1 MVQKRTR
8 RKLAGVTVVELMI
21 VLSIIGILL
30 ALLLPAV
37 QAVRERARET
47 VCKNN
52 VHQINL
58 GIAHYFEIHKKL
70 PPRSLPGKF
79 GGWSIEVLPFIEE
92 KNLGESVEIGSA
104 LEKASE
110 PQLRQP
116 RIMRCPNRDTAEN
129 IAAGQMSPAHYVL
142 VPNANRQTYMIFESP
157 ITVKVPWGNGPEMFR
172 RDFEHA
178 IGPHR
183 RGLFFSH
190 GFQQGVGMLLDGQS
204 VQ

>member
-1 MVQKRTR
+1 
-8 RKLAGVTVVELMI
+8 
-21 VLSIIGILL
+21 
-30 ALLLPAV
+30 
-37 QAVRERARET
+37 
-47 VCKNN
+47 
-52 VHQINL
+52 
-58 GIAHYFEIHKKL
+58 
-70 PPRSLPGKF
+70 
-79 GGWSIEVLPFIEE
+79 
-92 KNLGESVEIGSA
+92 
-104 LEKASE
+104 
-110 PQLRQP
+110 
-116 RIMRCPNRDTAEN
+116 
-129 IAAGQMSPAHYVL
+129 MSPAHYVL

>member
-30 ALLLPAV
+30 AMLLPAV

-116 RIMRCPNRDTAEN
+116 RIMRCPNRDTA
-129 IAAGQMSPAHYVL
+129 
-142 VPNANRQTYMIFESP
+142 
-157 ITVKVPWGNGPEMFR
+157 
-172 RDFEHA
+172 
-178 IGPHR
+178 
-183 RGLFFSH
+183 
-190 GFQQGVGMLLDGQS
+190 
-204 VQ
+204 